1 MSSQQLHALKRCV
14 NSKVDASKQAEVI
27 EPAEEAVEAVNKQT
41 QDPAEGC
48 SNCTVLSNKLR
59 KLKKKIVSLEKRQR
73 SGRRQIDDHT
83 TALKVNTVFLIL
95 ALFFFLWNE
104 G

>member
-59 KLKKKIVSLEKRQR
+59 KLKKK
-73 SGRRQIDDHT
+73 
-83 TALKVNTVFLIL
+83 NC
-95 ALFFFLWNE
+95 FFGGKGKEVE
-104 G
+104 GVKSTITLPP